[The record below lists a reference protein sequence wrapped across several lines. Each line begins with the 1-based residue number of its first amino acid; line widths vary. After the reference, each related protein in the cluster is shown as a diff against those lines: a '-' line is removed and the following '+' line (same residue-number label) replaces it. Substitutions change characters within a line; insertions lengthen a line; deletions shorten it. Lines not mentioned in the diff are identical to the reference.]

1 MADNAPTPAEQDN
14 TPDWLKEVKADA
26 EFNYKRLLREQ
37 EEKRA
42 HEAAKAEQKK
52 GK

>member
-1 MADNAPTPAEQDN
+1 MADKTENTPQVPDN
-14 TPDWLKEVKADA
+14 TPAWLKEVKADA

-37 EEKRA
+37 EEREKHEEEKR
-42 HEAAKAEQKK
+42 KQQ